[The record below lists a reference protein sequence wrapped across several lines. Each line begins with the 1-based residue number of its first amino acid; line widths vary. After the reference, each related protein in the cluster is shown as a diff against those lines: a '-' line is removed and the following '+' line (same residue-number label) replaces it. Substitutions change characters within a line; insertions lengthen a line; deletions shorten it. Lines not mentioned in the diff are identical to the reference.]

1 MSSNLNTS
9 GLKEKTDKKVRPR
22 ACDQCRRRKVR
33 CNGRDIPIGSR
44 CANCVAFEYECTYIA
59 PTSSKPQIDANYVKD
74 LETQIA
80 ELKRQLESMNV
91 KPSESPTRYSQAIDY
106 ASSDGPQT
114 FGNPSSSSTPTAP
127 VVGSDIQNLPQ
138 DDTET
143 KEELIE
149 LMHSMSLNVK
159 HTHFIGR

>member
-1 MSSNLNTS
+1 
-9 GLKEKTDKKVRPR
+9 
-22 ACDQCRRRKVR
+22 
-33 CNGRDIPIGSR
+33 
-44 CANCVAFEYECTYIA
+44 
-59 PTSSKPQIDANYVKD
+59 
-74 LETQIA
+74 
-80 ELKRQLESMNV
+80 MNV

-114 FGNPSSSSTPTAP
+114 FGNPSSSTPTAP

-149 LMHSMSLNVK
+149 LLHSMSLNVK
-159 HTHFIGR
+159 HTHFIGRSSSLVFVRAAVALKREFTSLGFDPDFDHSRRDKFTARQPEFWEDLPVSANEITSLPPLLTATACRNSFGRKHPILLRRFQTHSSWGN